1 MWLFF
6 IYETFQK
13 KNYCQ
18 FFQTG
23 FCLCTHKVS
32 KPLNLC
38 DHIFYLIWLKKKKK
52 KIEFAIINA
61 ELKSVGFSGYL
72 KHVYG

>member
-13 KNYCQ
+13 KIIAN
-18 FFQTG
+18 FFKLA
-23 FCLCTHKVS
+23 FACVLIKF
-32 KPLNLC
+32 LNLWIYVT
-38 DHIFYLIWLKKKKK
+38 IFFIKFDTKKKK